1 MFRDGISAKGA
12 EAQLQVQDLA
22 QYLADA
28 MDGVDPRDSIALK
41 AR

>member
-28 MDGVDPRDSIALK
+28 MDGTTSESAVSGPG
-41 AR
+41 

>member
-28 MDGVDPRDSIALK
+28 MDGAVQPDKPR
-41 AR
+41 

>member
-12 EAQLQVQDLA
+12 ETQLQVQDLA

-28 MDGVDPRDSIALK
+28 MDGVTISD
-41 AR
+41 

>member
-28 MDGVDPRDSIALK
+28 MDGVVPQA
-41 AR
+41 

>member
-28 MDGVDPRDSIALK
+28 MDGANPPDTSTLTAP
-41 AR
+41 

>member
-12 EAQLQVQDLA
+12 ESQLQVQDLA

-28 MDGVDPRDSIALK
+28 MDGVSPPG
-41 AR
+41 

>member
-12 EAQLQVQDLA
+12 ESLLQVQDLA

-28 MDGVDPRDSIALK
+28 MDGAAPESMESRPV
-41 AR
+41 